1 MTDGKLRVY
10 GVAWLM
16 VACGLPS
23 LAAAAEADDRQ
34 RPDRLQMHS
43 ARNES
48 GVAVTLSSR
57 GFIDRRNPFFQ
68 ELGVIGRS
76 CVSCHQ
82 PAEGWS
88 VTPQGLRERFDRSQ
102 GLDPVFRLNDGANSP
117 LVDVST
123 QPAREQAYAMLLRQ
137 GAVPG
142 RPAGSGRRR
151 VRAGESRRSLPLRQ
165 HQRAVAVP
173 PPPRDDQPALPQ
185 HGDVG
190 RPRDLSRGRHH
201 DGSHRPRG
209 VGEEAAPVRKGE
221 RVAPGHVE
229 IGFVQQRGRATRSA
243 SSLQAGI
250 PWSSRTGLAQLALG
264 NALGQAGRTQEARA
278 ALGPDRPPGGK

>member
-48 GVAVTLSSR
+48 GVAVTLISR

-68 ELGVIGRS
+68 ELGVNGRS

-123 QPAREQAYAMLLRQ
+123 QPAREQAYAMLLAKGLFRV
-137 GAVPG
+137 GLPV
-142 RPAGSGRRR
+142 PAGAEFELAKVDDPYRFASTSELSLFRRPLATTNLRFLSTVMWDGR
-151 VRAGESRRSLPLRQ
+151 ETFL
-165 HQRAVAVP
+165 
-173 PPPRDDQPALPQ
+173 
-185 HGDVG
+185 
-190 RPRDLSRGRHH
+190 
-201 DGSHRPRG
+201 
-209 VGEEAAPVRKGE
+209 EAATTTVRM
-221 RVAPGHVE
+221 
-229 IGFVQQRGRATRSA
+229 
-243 SSLQAGI
+243 
-250 PWSSRTGLAQLALG
+250 
-264 NALGQAGRTQEARA
+264 ARA
-278 ALGPDRPPGGK
+278 A